1 MSDLTKSS
9 NAGIEGNSAIKCNP
23 QTRQAGVEIANG
35 DALFIDSS
43 GLLQKA
49 STANVYTGLTG
60 AIAFAGLAARNI
72 PSGTFGEVYGMGAEF
87 FYADSGL
94 TFPAYYW
101 GSATAGKIA
110 DAKVGSAADL
120 PVAMSVS
127 ATNII
132 LLRGV

>member
-9 NAGIEGNSAIKCNP
+9 DAGLTRGEFLHP
-23 QTRQAGVEIANG
+23 QTRQAGAELGAC
-35 DALFIDSS
+35 DAVYIDSN

-49 STANVYTGLTG
+49 STAATYTGLTG
-60 AIAFAGLAARNI
+60 AIAFAGLTARAI
-72 PSGTFGEVYGMGAEF
+72 PSGSFGEVYGDGAEF

-94 TFPAYYW
+94 TINSYLW

-120 PVAMSVS
+120 PIAQVVS